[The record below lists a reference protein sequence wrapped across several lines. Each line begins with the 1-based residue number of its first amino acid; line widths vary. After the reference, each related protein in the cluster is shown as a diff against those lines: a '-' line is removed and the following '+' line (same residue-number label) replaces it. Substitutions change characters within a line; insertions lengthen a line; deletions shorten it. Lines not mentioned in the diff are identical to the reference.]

1 MGNIPFTARFE
12 TNIAIPPP
20 QVSED
25 ALPGQASP
33 RTVVAT
39 QLEDLK
45 IRGSI
50 PPLDFGVSTDA
61 GGAKAKKRV
70 KHSSAR
76 GAEDFKDIEIL
87 GWERSSVKA
96 SHLPIRNGAEER
108 LPLSA
113 TSVLE
118 IQETP
123 QPAPR
128 LQPVQ
133 PSRTPS
139 PLPPPSFADI
149 ATIRPATP
157 PASLKSRAARRR
169 IASPPPPSTSSAPTA
184 FPTTTTPTSIALTS
198 TSPPTSTTAPLPPT
212 STGSSPVSQ
221 TSETSQTSSLDPTSL
236 TWQDSEITG
245 HLIDP
250 RLEPD
255 DDGTGLNG
263 VGFKPTP
270 ALAYARAQR
279 RRQQVLEWRAREARE
294 ARRVRNERRNRHAGP
309 LGDGRGGRAGSTERA
324 GRVVRFAT

>member
-1 MGNIPFTARFE
+1 MGTLPFTPRFE
-12 TNIAIPPP
+12 TNVVMPPP
-20 QVSED
+20 HGLED
-25 ALPGQASP
+25 TLPGQESP

-50 PPLDFGVSTDA
+50 PPLDFGQPQET
-61 GGAKAKKRV
+61 
-70 KHSSAR
+70 
-76 GAEDFKDIEIL
+76 EDFKDIEIL
-87 GWERSSVKA
+87 GWERSSVEA
-96 SHLPIRNGAEER
+96 SHLHKQDGASEQLG
-108 LPLSA
+108 LPS
-113 TSVLE
+113 SVIE

-139 PLPPPSFADI
+139 PLPPPNLADI
-149 ATIRPATP
+149 ETIRSATP
-157 PASLKSRAARRR
+157 PASLKSRPARRR
-169 IASPPPPSTSSAPTA
+169 IASPPPPSTLPASTAFSTTTTTITAPRPETDSSAP
-184 FPTTTTPTSIALTS
+184 PTLPP
-198 TSPPTSTTAPLPPT
+198 PPTSTN
-212 STGSSPVSQ
+212 SSPASQ

-236 TWQDSEITG
+236 TWHDSEITG

-263 VGFKPTP
+263 IGFKPTP

-294 ARRVRNERRNRHAGP
+294 ARRGRSERRNRHAGP
-309 LGDGRGGRAGSTERA
+309 LGEGGSGRTGSTERA
-324 GRVVRFAT
+324 GRVVRFVT